1 MRPSLVILPAPSLDQ
16 HLSFPQGLKH
26 LPVEQLIPEF
36 SVKTLRIAIL
46 PRTARLDLQGTG
58 SQSLEPVLRLPGNK
72 LRPIVGTKRLRHAPF
87 HEYANSCTKV
97 IPLAL
102 FRSRMGYI
110 MDKPGMVLNRASTG
124 GAKTKPGGGRSGEL
138 SAPGLYGSWG
148 RIYCVRSLDARA
160 GLGGRGLF

>member
-72 LRPIVGTKRLRHAPF
+72 LRPIVGNEETPARPVPRIRQFMHQGHSFGALSLPDGIYHGQTRDGV
-87 HEYANSCTKV
+87 ESCVNWWRKNEARWGQV
-97 IPLAL
+97 
-102 FRSRMGYI
+102 R
-110 MDKPGMVLNRASTG
+110 
-124 GAKTKPGGGRSGEL
+124 GAERP
-138 SAPGLYGSWG
+138 PV
-148 RIYCVRSLDARA
+148 CM
-160 GLGGRGLF
+160 GLGVESTV